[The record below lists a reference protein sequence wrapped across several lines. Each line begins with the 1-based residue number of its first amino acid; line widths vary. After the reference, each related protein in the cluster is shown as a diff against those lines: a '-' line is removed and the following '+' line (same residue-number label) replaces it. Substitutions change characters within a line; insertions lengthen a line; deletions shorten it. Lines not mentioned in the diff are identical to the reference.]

1 MNIAAQSPKSK
12 KVIKSFRTNV
22 AMEINQNSQKRT
34 FDLEERLIDFA
45 ICVIEISENMNATQ
59 AGKHISGQ
67 VVRSGTAPALNYGE
81 AQSAESRNDFIHK
94 VKIILKELRETRISL
109 KIIKRYPLTEKIAI
123 VEKAII
129 ECNELTAIFN
139 KSVETAKKNNEK
151 NK

>member
-1 MNIAAQSPKSK
+1 M
-12 KVIKSFRTNV
+12 
-22 AMEINQNSQKRT
+22 
-34 FDLEERLIDFA
+34 
-45 ICVIEISENMNATQ
+45 
-59 AGKHISGQ
+59 
-67 VVRSGTAPALNYGE
+67 NYGE

-109 KIIKRYPLTEKIAI
+109 KIIKKYPLTDKSDI
-123 VEKAII
+123 VEKALN